1 MDSIQSK
8 WHQFCVNILRVIK
21 ILIYGGE
28 KMQVRNLARKTD
40 LPLTHLTRSQKI
52 RSQVLIDYY
61 ESKIDCLLNLNLPPK
76 LIFLACWDAPVER
89 EDLSTKR
96 GWNRFLKKCLKHYR
110 NQVKNINK
118 WRKKI
123 NTIRL
128 YGSSLTITSII

>member
-1 MDSIQSK
+1 
-8 WHQFCVNILRVIK
+8 
-21 ILIYGGE
+21 
-28 KMQVRNLARKTD
+28 MQVRNLARKTD